1 MMTVFQ
7 ALAFMFLGG
16 ARVELYEMRA
26 WMRYHQGKR
35 EGQGLQPNFQRR
47 GQ

>member
-1 MMTVFQ
+1 MTVFQ

-16 ARVELYEMRA
+16 AIVELFEMRA

-35 EGQGLQPNFQRR
+35 EEQGLQPNFQRR